1 MSSLS
6 TLIYF
11 KSFPS
16 FPIVDFEQV
25 NICSE
30 NYLTFYSLDIC
41 FNVSTGGKQD
51 LTRSNAG
58 NSVVFLIL
66 HTHSDV
72 TFASFQLLK

>member
-30 NYLTFYSLDIC
+30 NDLTFYSLDIC
-41 FNVSTGGKQD
+41 FNVSTGGRHD
-51 LTRSNAG
+51 LTRTNAG
-58 NSVVFLIL
+58 NFFIFFIS
-66 HTHSDV
+66 HT
-72 TFASFQLLK
+72 Q